1 MNPFPPEIV
10 DIHTHKWPSAHAISN
25 LPSYTSAPAASEG
38 RLFSAGIHPWDTAAP
53 LPEELW
59 QRLKATIARPEVV
72 AVGECGLDSRRG
84 ATLEIQEQIFLR
96 QAAIAS
102 DAGKPIIVH
111 CTGAWHR
118 LLALA
123 RKLPGDCPRIIH
135 GFRRNAALARQL
147 LDAGYSLSFGEHFD
161 PEALRV
167 TPAEHRFAETDES
180 SLSIEKIIDL
190 QQLSLREF
198 YNKSIKL

>member
-10 DIHTHKWPSAHAISN
+10 DIHTHKWPSAHAIFN

-102 DAGKPIIVH
+102 DAGN
-111 CTGAWHR
+111 R
-118 LLALA
+118 
-123 RKLPGDCPRIIH
+123 
-135 GFRRNAALARQL
+135 
-147 LDAGYSLSFGEHFD
+147 
-161 PEALRV
+161 
-167 TPAEHRFAETDES
+167 
-180 SLSIEKIIDL
+180 
-190 QQLSLREF
+190 
-198 YNKSIKL
+198 